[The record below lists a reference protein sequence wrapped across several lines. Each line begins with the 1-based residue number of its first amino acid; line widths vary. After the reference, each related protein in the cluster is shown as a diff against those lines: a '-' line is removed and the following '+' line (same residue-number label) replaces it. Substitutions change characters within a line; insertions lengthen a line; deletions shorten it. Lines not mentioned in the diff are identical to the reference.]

1 MTDPTAGA
9 EALLDGVRVL
19 PVLVVRNV
27 EHAEPLARALMA
39 AGVRAAE
46 ITLRTPA
53 ALEAIGRMR
62 AAEPELRVGAG
73 TLLSPADV
81 EAAKAAGAQF
91 LITPG
96 TTPLLAGALKASGV
110 PAIPGAAT
118 ASEAMALAEQGFR
131 LLKFFPAER
140 AGGAAALRDLQG
152 PLPHLR
158 FCPTGGVSEEKVESY
173 LSLNNVVCVGGSWV
187 APEAMMAAGDWAG
200 VEAIA
205 RRAAGEARA

>member
-62 AAEPELRVGAG
+62 AAEPQLRLRCRTCAFAPPAASRRRRW
-73 TLLSPADV
+73 SP
-81 EAAKAAGAQF
+81 
-91 LITPG
+91 I
-96 TTPLLAGALKASGV
+96 
-110 PAIPGAAT
+110 
-118 ASEAMALAEQGFR
+118 
-131 LLKFFPAER
+131 
-140 AGGAAALRDLQG
+140 
-152 PLPHLR
+152 
-158 FCPTGGVSEEKVESY
+158 CP
-173 LSLNNVVCVGGSWV
+173 
-187 APEAMMAAGDWAG
+187 
-200 VEAIA
+200 
-205 RRAAGEARA
+205 